1 MDVILLERIE
11 KLGQMGDVVTVK
23 PGFARNYLLPQNK
36 ALRATKHNLA
46 EFETRKKDLEARNL
60 DARKEAE
67 SVGSQVEGKSL
78 IVIRQA
84 GESGQLYG
92 SVQSRDVAD
101 GLGEQGVSIDRR
113 QVEISTPIKTLGLH
127 PVTIRLHPEVS
138 VEITLN
144 VAKTEEEALVQAE
157 MGRAVT
163 EEERREGDIQDVID
177 EGISE
182 DIAEE
187 FFENPEE
194 IIADAEEERLAGQE
208 TEEGSVGVTV
218 AEDGGDEGAAAKDEA
233 EDDAKSD

>member
-1 MDVILLERIE
+1 MEVILLERIE

-23 PGFARNYLLPQNK
+23 PGFARNFLLPQNK
-36 ALRATKHNLA
+36 ALRATKENVA
-46 EFETRKKDLEARNL
+46 VFETQKKELEARNL
-60 DARKEAE
+60 DAKNEAE
-67 SVGSQVEGKSL
+67 SVAKQVDGKSL

-92 SVQSRDVAD
+92 SVQARDISD
-101 GLGEQGVSIDRR
+101 GMKEQGVSIDRR
-113 QVEISTPIKTLGLH
+113 QVEIGEPIKSLGLH
-127 PVTIRLHPEVS
+127 PVTVRLHPEVV
-138 VEITLN
+138 VEITVN

-163 EEERREGDIQDVID
+163 EEERLEGDVQDVID

-182 DIAEE
+182 DVAEE

-208 TEEGSVGVTV
+208 SEEGTIGVTTHD
-218 AEDGGDEGAAAKDEA
+218 DGGGSAEEASDEA
-233 EDDAKSD
+233 DEKTD

>member
-23 PGFARNYLLPQNK
+23 PGYARNFLLPQAK

-101 GLGEQGVSIDRR
+101 GLAEQGVSIDRR
-113 QVEISTPIKTLGLH
+113 QVDIQTPIKTLGLH
-127 PVTIRLHPEVS
+127 AVSIRLHPEVS

-182 DIAEE
+182 DVAEE

-194 IIADAEEERLAGQE
+194 IIAEAEEERLAGQDS
-208 TEEGSVGVTV
+208 EEGTVDVTS
-218 AEDGGDEGAAAKDEA
+218 AEDGGGESTES
-233 EDDAKSD
+233 EDDTKTD